1 MNTRVLRGI
10 RKLRDATKEL
20 NGKYVEVKL
29 VGDNSEDE
37 FSDKVF
43 FSLAP
48 DSTQDVLI
56 TGAKTKLEVRL
67 SGDSIRTV
75 RRLNSGG
82 FRIKLN
88 DKKFKFLFL
97 IPAEEVQEE
106 GGE

>member
-10 RKLRDATKEL
+10 RKLRYVTKTL

-29 VGDNSEDE
+29 VGNNSEDK

-75 RRLNSGG
+75 RHLGSGG
-82 FRIKLN
+82 FKIKLN
-88 DKKFKFLFL
+88 DAKFKFLL
-97 IPAEEVQEE
+97 LLPIEDIQEE